1 MRRLEMHL
9 LLDLLQCLGAAVE
22 CSGDV
27 GEAVWEA
34 WEEAW
39 EEWGWEE
46 AWEVDAVEWV
56 EGEVIGTG
64 NGRELLVPGLVQP
77 LRR

>member
-1 MRRLEMHL
+1 MPPRLELHL
-9 LLDLLQCLGAAVE
+9 PSLAEAVE
-22 CSGDV
+22 CSGDA
-27 GEAVWEA
+27 GEEAWEEWA

-39 EEWGWEE
+39 EL
-46 AWEVDAVEWV
+46 DAVEWV
-56 EGEVIGTG
+56 EGEVVGTG

>member
-22 CSGDV
+22 CSGDA

-34 WEEAW
+34 WEEWA
-39 EEWGWEE
+39 WEE

-64 NGRELLVPGLVQP
+64 NGRELQVPGLVQP

>member
-34 WEEAW
+34 WEEWA
-39 EEWGWEE
+39 WEE

-64 NGRELLVPGLVQP
+64 NGRELQVPGLVQP

>member
-22 CSGDV
+22 CSGDA

-34 WEEAW
+34 WEE
-39 EEWGWEE
+39 WG
-46 AWEVDAVEWV
+46 WEVDAVEWV

>member
-1 MRRLEMHL
+1 MHL

-22 CSGDV
+22 CSGDA
-27 GEAVWEA
+27 GEVVWEA
-34 WEEAW
+34 WAW
-39 EEWGWEE
+39 EEV
-46 AWEVDAVEWV
+46 WEVDAVEWV

-64 NGRELLVPGLVQP
+64 NGRELQVPGLVQP

>member
-1 MRRLEMHL
+1 MPPRLELHL
-9 LLDLLQCLGAAVE
+9 PSLAEAVE
-22 CSGDV
+22 CSGDA
-27 GEAVWEA
+27 GEEAWEEWA

-39 EEWGWEE
+39 EL
-46 AWEVDAVEWV
+46 DAVEWV